1 MFEED
6 NPDQPEVE
14 DTPPAEITE
23 REEKQKEV
31 RPRKRKRSRS
41 KFYEYGTMAAFISWV
56 GFLVVWLFFFAGS
69 YTIFE
74 NIGVAIASFFIV
86 GGILA
91 IAFIPSSAGPTGSAW
106 PIKLSIISGIAWI
119 VFMVIW
125 LPFYAVFYTI
135 YQNVVFI
142 IVASLLVFLMNIFIW
157 GGTLRK
163 EIGLRPTYT
172 MFIFGLWLAFLVA
185 WLWFFALGFT
195 GYQNIAITMI
205 SFLIGMLFVY
215 LLWRSEIDRG
225 KGELKGGGL
234 FVVWFILLAA
244 WFWFL
249 ADSFDVYQNLA
260 IIILSMFVF
269 MGIGYF
275 FGRNRW
281 GSISDLDWD
290 E

>member
-6 NPDQPEVE
+6 TPDQPEVE

-234 FVVWFILLAA
+234 FVIWFILLAA

>member
-74 NIGVAIASFFIV
+74 NIGVAIASFFIE

-205 SFLIGMLFVY
+205 SFQIGMLFVY

>member
-205 SFLIGMLFVY
+205 SFQIGMLFVY

>member
-1 MFEED
+1 M
-6 NPDQPEVE
+6 
-14 DTPPAEITE
+14 
-23 REEKQKEV
+23 
-31 RPRKRKRSRS
+31 
-41 KFYEYGTMAAFISWV
+41 
-56 GFLVVWLFFFAGS
+56 
-69 YTIFE
+69 
-74 NIGVAIASFFIV
+74 
-86 GGILA
+86 
-91 IAFIPSSAGPTGSAW
+91 
-106 PIKLSIISGIAWI
+106 
-119 VFMVIW
+119 
-125 LPFYAVFYTI
+125 
-135 YQNVVFI
+135 
-142 IVASLLVFLMNIFIW
+142 
-157 GGTLRK
+157 RK

-172 MFIFGLWLAFLVA
+172 MFIVGFWLAFLIA

-205 SFLIGMLFVY
+205 SFLVGMMLVY
-215 LLWRSEIDRG
+215 LIWRAEIDRG

-281 GSISDLDWD
+281 GSISDFDWD

>member
-6 NPDQPEVE
+6 TPDQPEVE

-205 SFLIGMLFVY
+205 SFQIGMLFVY

-234 FVVWFILLAA
+234 FVIWFILLAA